1 MNKKTNGA
9 GGLDLTRIKAICFDV
24 DGTLRKTDEQ
34 YIGRV
39 NILLA
44 PLRWITRRDTA
55 ALARSIVARFED
67 PVNILFMLA
76 DRFRIDA
83 PLHKLVEIANPW
95 KKRKAKPDYYQLI
108 PGLLEALK
116 LLAAHYPLA
125 VISVRGREGT
135 QNFLKVTGLEKYFP
149 YVVSGQTAKRTKPFP
164 DQIFWVA
171 EQLHIS
177 PAECLIIGDT
187 TIDIKAGKA
196 AGAQTVGVL
205 SGFGRQGEL
214 QARGA
219 DLILPSVSDL
229 PAALGLT

>member
-1 MNKKTNGA
+1 M
-9 GGLDLTRIKAICFDV
+9 

-44 PLRWITRRDTA
+44 PLRWITRRDTS

-67 PVNILFMLA
+67 PVNILFMLV
-76 DRFRIDA
+76 DRLHIDA

-95 KKRKAKPDYYQLI
+95 KKRKTRPDYYQLV
-108 PGLLEALK
+108 PDLAKALR
-116 LLAAHYPLA
+116 LLAARYPLA

-135 QNFLKVTGLEKYFP
+135 QNFLKLTGLEEYFS

-171 EQLHIS
+171 QQIGIS
-177 PAECLIIGDT
+177 PSECLMVGDT

-196 AGAQTVGVL
+196 AGAQTVCVL
-205 SGFGRQGEL
+205 SGFGREDEL
-214 QARGA
+214 RSRGA
-219 DLILPSVSDL
+219 DMILPSVSDL
-229 PAALGLT
+229 PAALGLN